1 LTRQTIDVLVVGAGA
16 AGMMCAI
23 EAGQRGRSV
32 MVVDHAQAPGEK
44 IRISGG
50 GRCNFT
56 NTGTTPGNFLGE
68 NPHFAASALK
78 RYTPA
83 DFIAMVDR
91 HGIAWHEKTLG
102 QLFCDDSAKQI
113 VRMLTDG
120 MRARGVTLRLGTG
133 VAELERAGDHF
144 HITLSDGT
152 RMAASSVVVASGG
165 KSIPKMG
172 ASGWGYDL
180 ARRFGLRVTETRP
193 ALVPLTFETGLLE
206 TLKALAGVAVEVEVK
221 SDPAPAPREGV
232 PSTAHRRDMA
242 TFREGM
248 LFTHRGLSGPAILQI
263 SSYWREGEPITIA
276 MAPGEDVYGRLKSVK
291 EAGGK
296 QAVHTALGE
305 IVPRRLAETIVA
317 REQIAGKLAEV
328 GDKALRRLDQAVNS
342 WTVKPVGSEG
352 YRTAEVT
359 LGGVDTVALDQRT
372 MEAKAVPGLFF
383 IGEVVDV
390 TGWLGGYNFQWAWSS
405 GWAAGQVC

>member
-1 LTRQTIDVLVVGAGA
+1 MTRQAIDVLIVGAGA
-16 AGMMCAI
+16 AGMMSAI
-23 EAGQRGRSV
+23 EAGQRGRRV
-32 MVVDHAQAPGEK
+32 WIVDHAQAPGEK

-56 NTGTTPGNFLGE
+56 NTGTSLANFLGE
-68 NPHFAASALK
+68 NPSFAASALK

-83 DFIAMVDR
+83 DFVGLVDR

-113 VRMLTDG
+113 VRLLTDG
-120 MRARGVTLRLGTG
+120 MRARGVTLKLGTG
-133 VAELERAGDHF
+133 IRNLGKIGDGF
-144 HITLSDGT
+144 DVTLSDGT
-152 RMAASSVVVASGG
+152 AVRAASVVVATGG

-172 ASGWGYDL
+172 ASGWGYDI
-180 ARRFGLRVTETRP
+180 ARSFGLRVTETRP
-193 ALVPLTFETGLLE
+193 ALVPLTFEIGLLE
-206 TLKALAGVAVEVEVK
+206 QLKALAGVAVDVTV
-221 SDPAPAPREGV
+221 
-232 PSTAHRRDMA
+232 STTASSSPKGDRSQ
-242 TFREGM
+242 FREAM

-263 SSYWREGEPITIA
+263 SSYWREGEAITVA

-291 EAGGK
+291 DAGGK

-317 REQIAGKLAEV
+317 REQVAGKLAEV
-328 GDKALRRLDQAVNS
+328 GDKALRRLDQAVNG

-352 YRTAEVT
+352 YRIAEVT
-359 LGGVDTVALDQRT
+359 LGGVDTAALDQKT
-372 MEAKAVPGLFF
+372 MQANAVPGLYF
-383 IGEVVDV
+383 IGEVVDI

>member
-1 LTRQTIDVLVVGAGA
+1 MTRQTVDVLVVGAGA

-23 EAGQRGRSV
+23 EAGRRGRRV

-56 NTGTTPGNFLGE
+56 NTGTTHRNFLGE

-78 RYTPA
+78 RYTPS
-83 DFIAMVDR
+83 DFIALVDR

-120 MRARGVTLRLGTG
+120 MKGCGAVLRLGTG
-133 VAELERAGDHF
+133 IAELERAGDRF
-144 HITLSDGT
+144 DVTLSDGT
-152 RMAASSVVVASGG
+152 RLMASSVVVATGG

-180 ARRFGLRVTETRP
+180 ARRFGLRVTDTRP

-221 SDPAPAPREGV
+221 SDPTSRERNEIQSSAG
-232 PSTAHRRDMA
+232 RREAA

-276 MAPGEDVYGRLKSVK
+276 MAPGEDVYGRLKGVK
-291 EAGGK
+291 DAGGK
-296 QAVHTALGE
+296 QAIHTALGE
-305 IVPRRLAETIVA
+305 IVPRRLAETIVT
-317 REQIAGKLAEV
+317 REQITGKLAEV
-328 GDKALRRLDQAVNS
+328 GDKALRRLDQAVNH

-359 LGGVDTVALDQRT
+359 LGGVDTQALDQRT
-372 MEAKAVPGLFF
+372 MQAASVPGLYF

>member
-1 LTRQTIDVLVVGAGA
+1 MSRQTIDVLIVGAGA

-23 EAGQRGRSV
+23 EAGQRGRRV
-32 MVVDHAQAPGEK
+32 LVVDHAQAPGEK

-56 NTGTTPGNFLGE
+56 NTGTTHRNFLGE

-83 DFIAMVDR
+83 DFIALVDR

-120 MRARGVTLRLGTG
+120 MRARGVVLKLGTG
-133 VAELERAGDHF
+133 IAALERA
-144 HITLSDGT
+144 SDGFDVT
-152 RMAASSVVVASGG
+152 LDDGTSLRASSVVVATGG

-180 ARRFGLRVTETRP
+180 ARRFGLRVTDTRP

-206 TLKALAGVAVEVEVK
+206 TLKALAGVAVEVEVT
-221 SDPAPAPREGV
+221 SDPAPGPRDATPAV
-232 PSTAHRRDMA
+232 ASMRDRA

-248 LFTHRGLSGPAILQI
+248 LFTHRGLSGPAVLQI
-263 SSYWREGEPITIA
+263 SSYWREGEAITIA
-276 MAPGEDVYGRLKSVK
+276 MAPGEDVYGRLKGVK
-291 EAGGK
+291 DAGGK
-296 QAVHTALGE
+296 QAIHTALGE

-328 GDKALRRLDQAVNS
+328 GDKTLRRLDQAVNN

-359 LGGVDTVALDQRT
+359 LGGVGTGALDQRT
-372 MEAKAVPGLFF
+372 MQATTVPGLFF